1 MHQEGRQADGRL
13 AAVRVGPGASRPG
26 HGPTGAGL
34 DRRSPPAEFHHVDVH
49 RQFEAVANAYQDTL
63 LVPVVAFV
71 EDNDG
76 HKVVAVRS
84 VAVRLWKKEQE

>member
-1 MHQEGRQADGRL
+1 MGVSKVNVPLELLKVTYENAKFMRQL
-13 AAVRVGPGASRPG
+13 
-26 HGPTGAGL
+26 
-34 DRRSPPAEFHHVDVH
+34 H